1 MYVVSYDIEKDKIRN
16 KIAKKLEDYGKRVQY
31 SVFECRIN
39 ESQFSKL
46 YESLSELMTKEKNG
60 NIRFY
65 NLCKNCETKI
75 ITIGIEKESMKE
87 EDSLVII

>member
-16 KIAKKLEDYGKRVQY
+16 KVAKKLEDFGRRVQY

-39 ESQFSKL
+39 ESQFNRL
-46 YESLSELMTKEKNG
+46 YEGLAELMAKEENG

-65 NLCKNCETKI
+65 NICKNCESKI
-75 ITIGIEKESMKE
+75 ITIGIEKESMI
-87 EDSLVII
+87 EDDGPVII